1 MPSFLFKR
9 GLVTEACS
17 LSIFGCTLLSGCGSD
32 PELSVNK
39 FNYSD
44 VGTGQY
50 QSAVVNGTISSDDCY
65 DVALL
70 SLNSGSTMQSICSS
84 FRVSEGVF
92 MTAAHCVMPTR
103 PQTNP
108 LPNKWLTSQ
117 LTFTFNPNLNGRN
130 FVDQIISLQVM
141 VPPTASNYTNAQWG
155 ASTYTDSGLIAADM
169 AVVITS
175 DTQGPWDRSSDPK
188 FITPAVNS
196 TGYVVGYGIGA
207 QDSNFNGSDAGRRR
221 FGALRAGL

>member
-1 MPSFLFKR
+1 
-9 GLVTEACS
+9 
-17 LSIFGCTLLSGCGSD
+17 
-32 PELSVNK
+32 
-39 FNYSD
+39 
-44 VGTGQY
+44 
-50 QSAVVNGTISSDDCY
+50 
-65 DVALL
+65 
-70 SLNSGSTMQSICSS
+70 
-84 FRVSEGVF
+84 
-92 MTAAHCVMPTR
+92 
-103 PQTNP
+103 
-108 LPNKWLTSQ
+108 
-117 LTFTFNPNLNGRN
+117 
-130 FVDQIISLQVM
+130 M

-221 FGALRAGL
+221 FGALSTKGVYSNGIITFFGIYDYGATGDSGGPFYTGGGPNNRQVVGLQSCMYGVPTDQNKNSGNAYNYSPILSSAGPYYQWLNSALQQATQAVSCLSTAYNNARGQCLP